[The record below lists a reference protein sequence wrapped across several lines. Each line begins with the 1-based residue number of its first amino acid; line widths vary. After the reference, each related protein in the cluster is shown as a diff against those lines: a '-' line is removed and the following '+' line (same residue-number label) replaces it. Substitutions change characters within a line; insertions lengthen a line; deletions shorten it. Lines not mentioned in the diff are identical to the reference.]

1 MSEQAINP
9 FHEGVAQEQAPYV
22 PSQEALSH
30 PEGAAVGVFV
40 ELFQKPTRAALVA
53 TLEARGK
60 GHMAEAFGHPGDQA
74 ISQAA

>member
-1 MSEQAINP
+1 MNEQAINP

-30 PEGAAVGVFV
+30 PEGAA
-40 ELFQKPTRAALVA
+40 LVA